1 MESSKMHEVINNP
14 GMRDFLGVN
23 GTYWENLGYLGA

>member
-1 MESSKMHEVINNP
+1 MHGVINNP

-23 GTYWENLGYLGA
+23 GTYWENLGYLGL

>member
-1 MESSKMHEVINNP
+1 MHEVINNP

-23 GTYWENLGYLGA
+23 GTYWENIGYLGA